1 MCNYKS
7 NSFIIKRHTWPFLS
21 CEVLREIG
29 ALLCFFF
36 FLGNWTFSQMTSSFL
51 LIKMYNSFLFKE
63 HKFIKTSNNPN
74 CHWIV
79 ASLFLCHLPRDLG
92 SNAEV
97 RMTFHSSSLL
107 SLQIPIS
114 PLHSTLIQK
123 SRASKLFG
131 VLVQFASLWQHSTK
145 LLFCLLLTS
154 RSIVLIH
161 TYLFQIL
168 KNCLP
173 KAFLFKWNNT

>member
-1 MCNYKS
+1 MAFFILW
-7 NSFIIKRHTWPFLS
+7 SFAWNWSLAVFFFL
-21 CEVLREIG
+21 
-29 ALLCFFF
+29 FF

-74 CHWIV
+74 CHRIV
-79 ASLFLCHLPRDLG
+79 ASVFLCHLPRDLG
-92 SNAEV
+92 SNADV

-123 SRASKLFG
+123 SRRSKFFG
-131 VLVQFASLWQHSTK
+131 VLMQFTYHWQHSSAN
-145 LLFCLLLTS
+145 LLFCLLFTS

-161 TYLFQIL
+161 TYLFQIP
-168 KNCLP
+168 KYCLT
-173 KAFLFKWNNT
+173 KAFLLKWNNT